1 MNYIVKRWGIFER
14 MLTRKKVDKMLT
26 RKKLTKHILH
36 GGNVELWKVGTGN
49 VEKGKFFFLERTLSN
64 EQNTATWFEE

>member
-26 RKKLTKHILH
+26 RKKGDKTYIAWR
-36 GGNVELWKVGTGN
+36 NVEL
-49 VEKGKFFFLERTLSN
+49 
-64 EQNTATWFEE
+64 

>member
-26 RKKLTKHILH
+26 RKKVTKHILH
-36 GGNVELWKVGTGN
+36 GGMLSCEKLVLGN
-49 VEKGKFFFLERTLSN
+49 LEKGKQME
-64 EQNTATWFEE
+64 